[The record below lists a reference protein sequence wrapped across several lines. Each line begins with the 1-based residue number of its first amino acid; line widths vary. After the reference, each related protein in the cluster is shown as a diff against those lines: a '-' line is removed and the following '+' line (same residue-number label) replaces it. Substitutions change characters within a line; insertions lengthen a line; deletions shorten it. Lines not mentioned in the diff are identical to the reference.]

1 MSLSSHNW
9 FKYINEVR
17 LNEGVRDIG
26 LPEAIIDRIEETL
39 PDAAEKAKT
48 WIGNQWKRQR
58 TGDIDRV
65 KTLLGLKV
73 AKELID
79 NGVFEDA
86 DHVLDV
92 DEKDSENLKKIKYQ
106 LQNLN
111 RTMEGTVPLGKWK
124 KAFGKILRNLSEAG
138 VRSEVVENIQG
149 LFDHALRET
158 YEIQFY
164 ARYPQLF
171 VLLNMD
177 PTYYEEIKSIEA
189 VHGRD
194 TNTRHAVSEANSLAI
209 EILGEIEDPDQVLM
223 EFPDGSYWYDLNLFI
238 ISGVQ
243 V

>member
-79 NGVFEDA
+79 NGVFEDT

-92 DEKDSENLKKIKYQ
+92 DEKDSENLKKINDKIDELKIDPINNLKKFISQ
-106 LQNLN
+106 LLKMMQ
-111 RTMEGTVPLGKWK
+111 
-124 KAFGKILRNLSEAG
+124 
-138 VRSEVVENIQG
+138 
-149 LFDHALRET
+149 
-158 YEIQFY
+158 
-164 ARYPQLF
+164 
-171 VLLNMD
+171 
-177 PTYYEEIKSIEA
+177 
-189 VHGRD
+189 D
-194 TNTRHAVSEANSLAI
+194 TNTLKLL
-209 EILGEIEDPDQVLM
+209 EITPA
-223 EFPDGSYWYDLNLFI
+223 
-238 ISGVQ
+238 
-243 V
+243 